1 MVSRDTFWKSISGV
15 VSGAHVRIHF
25 GRLSRVRPIG
35 HMLDEFLWA
44 PAGSILVGSLGL
56 VSWAHVQGILSE
68 RHPQDPFW
76 QALFGLVSWAHVLG
90 FSRQLEAHTG
100 STLAGSL
107 SGLMKFFGSC
117 MRMLRHRQDPF
128 RLSAL
133 GSISWAHVGGFL
145 RHQGGA
151 HTGRLPP

>member
-56 VSWAHVQGILSE
+56 VSWAHVQGILEGAYGIHFCRFS
-68 RHPQDPFW
+68 QIW
-76 QALFGLVSWAHVLG
+76 FGRIHFGNLSRVWFRGHV
-90 FSRQLEAHTG
+90 
-100 STLAGSL
+100 
-107 SGLMKFFGSC
+107 
-117 MRMLRHRQDPF
+117 
-128 RLSAL
+128 
-133 GSISWAHVGGFL
+133 
-145 RHQGGA
+145 
-151 HTGRLPP
+151 